1 MEESGL
7 PSSTLHRTL
16 SPFEV
21 MLLTFSALS
30 PAMSVYIA
38 GAGVLHIAG
47 TGAAL
52 AFIIGGFVPALL
64 ALLYAELGSAF
75 PRAGGTYPSIAA
87 ILGPTGAFPL
97 VAINMFIGPAV
108 IAFSALGLADYAR
121 VLAPGLPLLPLATG
135 AIVLATA
142 IAVLRVRT
150 GAWVTG
156 FFLAVEVLA
165 LLLLTGVA
173 LAHPTRSLL
182 EVFVHPMMLDHS
194 VLKPAPVVALA
205 LGLISGAWACSGASF
220 ALYFGEEMKDAPH
233 NMGKVV
239 ARIGFIASLIIAAP
253 MVLLVLSIRDLSA
266 VLAAEAPIAVFLQS
280 AGGPVVAMVVSIGVL
295 AAIFNSLIALAMS
308 YGRFLYST
316 GRDGVWPRPA
326 SRLFARLNPR
336 TRSPIIATVLVG
348 LATIGAALMGERALL
363 VFLSGNVVGDVLIA
377 LAVLVGRHRG
387 LTGRVFRAP
396 LHPAV
401 PAFGLLV
408 AAVTMIADWQ
418 DVDAGRPSVILL
430 TTIFFLA
437 LGYYRFHGRRR
448 RPEWAAGVA
457 ESLESTAS

>member
-1 MEESGL
+1 MEEAGL
-7 PSSTLHRTL
+7 PTSTLHRTL
-16 SPFEV
+16 TPVEV

-38 GAGVLHIAG
+38 GAGVLHLAG

-52 AFIIGGFVPALL
+52 AFIVGGFVPALL

-97 VAINMFIGPAV
+97 VAVNILIGPAV
-108 IAFSALGLADYAR
+108 TAFTALGLADYAR
-121 VLAPGLPLLPLATG
+121 VLSPGLPALPLAAG
-135 AIVLATA
+135 AIVLATV

-156 FFLAVEVLA
+156 LFLAVEVLA
-165 LLLLTGVA
+165 LLLLSGVA
-173 LAHPTRSLL
+173 LLHPSRSLL
-182 EVFVHPMMLDHS
+182 AVFAHPVMLDHS
-194 VLKPAPVVALA
+194 ILRPTPVVALA
-205 LGLISGAWACSGASF
+205 MGLISGAWACSGASF

-239 ARIGFIASLIIAAP
+239 ARTGFVASLIIAAP
-253 MVLLVLSIRDLSA
+253 MVLLVLSIRDLPG
-266 VLAAEAPIAVFLQS
+266 VLAAEAPIAVFLR
-280 AGGPVVAMVVSIGVL
+280 ATGGPVVGLVVSIGVL
-295 AAIFNSLIALAMS
+295 AAIFNSLIALSMS

-326 SRLFARLNPR
+326 NRLFARLDRR
-336 TRSPIIATVLVG
+336 TRSPVVATVLVG
-348 LATIGAALMGERALL
+348 LATIGAALLGERALL

-377 LAVLVGRHRG
+377 LAVLVGRKRG
-387 LTGRVFRAP
+387 LTGRTYRAA

-401 PAFGLLV
+401 PVFGLMV
-408 AAVTMIADWQ
+408 AIVTLIADWQ

-437 LGYYRFHGRRR
+437 LGYFRFHGRRR
-448 RPEWAAGVA
+448 RPDWSPGAAGSV
-457 ESLESTAS
+457 ESAVS